1 MGRGIQSKTLRMAMR
16 AFERGEI
23 FTEPCP
29 VKNDPRAGKKGKRYI
44 KKGGKK
50 FTDLQ
55 FKMIVLNGKSY
66 MLDYRILPDG
76 EVLGCSDPV
85 EYVSQDPL
93 PLPLKCPDTI
103 RLLNKKLCIILNVE
117 RALKNRK

>member
-50 FTDLQ
+50 F
-55 FKMIVLNGKSY
+55 KRGKKTIY
-66 MLDYRILPDG
+66 ETKLIYKDPKEDQDYIYIP
-76 EVLGCSDPV
+76 
-85 EYVSQDPL
+85 YQ
-93 PLPLKCPDTI
+93 
-103 RLLNKKLCIILNVE
+103 N
-117 RALKNRK
+117 